1 VDSNSTAVGPDAVSC
16 EQVVK
21 QFGSGPS
28 ATVALRGV
36 DLAISP
42 GDYVAIMGPSGC
54 GKSTL
59 MHLLGGLDVPTA
71 GTVTLAGTRIDRL
84 SETKRAVL
92 RRRTVGFVFQF
103 YNLVANRTVA
113 DNVELPMLLAG
124 VAPVAARRRREDLLE
139 RLGLAAEAM
148 KSPGA
153 LSGGQQ
159 QRVALARALANEP
172 AVILAD
178 EPTGALDS
186 VASAEVM
193 SLLREANGS
202 GQTIVI
208 VTHDHAV
215 GAQAER
221 IVAMADGKIVADD
234 AKAVSFVPADST
246 LSEP

>member
-1 VDSNSTAVGPDAVSC
+1 MESGDRRSDVSAVVC
-16 EQVVK
+16 ERVVK
-21 QFGSGPS
+21 RFGDGPS

-36 DLAISP
+36 DLVIDP
-42 GDYVAIMGPSGC
+42 GEYVAIMGPSGC

-59 MHLLGGLDVPTA
+59 LHLLGGLDVPTS
-71 GTVTLAGTRIDRL
+71 GTITLAGTRVDGL
-84 SETKRAVL
+84 SETKRAIM

-103 YNLVANRTVA
+103 YNLVSNRTIA

-124 VAPVAARRRREDLLE
+124 AAPAEARRRRDELLE
-139 RLGLAAEAM
+139 RLGIAGEAH

-186 VASAEVM
+186 VASSEVM
-193 SLLREANGS
+193 ALLREANVG
-202 GQTIVI
+202 GQTVVI
-208 VTHDHAV
+208 VTHDRLV
-215 GAQAER
+215 GAEAR
-221 IVAMADGKIVADD
+221 RLVTMADGQVTSDGAPPDVAH
-234 AKAVSFVPADST
+234 ASGT
-246 LSEP
+246 RSEA